1 MIDRNWKLERKR
13 NGLHTRATMIRTIRG
28 FFTDRDYLEVE
39 TPSRIPGPAPECN
52 IDAIPSDGWYLHTS
66 PELCMKRLLAAGYPR
81 IFQITRCFRSEE
93 RGSLHISEF
102 TLLEWYRSGIDY
114 CRMMEECEE
123 LIIHVAHSLGHE
135 GAIDYR
141 GEKVDIRKPWERISV
156 RDAFSRY
163 SSVSLEHAL
172 GSDRFDEVMVEEIE
186 PRFKE
191 IQRPVFLYDYPVA
204 LGALARVKKT
214 DPEVAERFELYMG
227 GLELANAFSELT
239 DAAEQRARF
248 EEEQEDRRISGKV
261 VYPMP
266 EKFLSELS
274 NMPEASGI
282 ALGVDRLA
290 MIFTNSESI
299 DDVVAFTP
307 EDL

>member
-1 MIDRNWKLERKR
+1 MEKNWNLTRKR
-13 NGLHTRATMIRTIRG
+13 NALHIRAAMIRTIRG
-28 FFTDRDYLEVE
+28 FFIDRDYLEVE

-102 TLLEWYRSGIDY
+102 TLLEWYTSGMDY
-114 CRMMEECEE
+114 RRMMEDCEE
-123 LIIHVAHSLGHE
+123 LIIHVAHSLDHE
-135 GAIDYR
+135 GQIDYR
-141 GEKVDIRKPWERISV
+141 GKKIDIRSPWERVSV

-172 GSDRFDEVMVEEIE
+172 RSNCFDEIMVEEIE

-191 IQRPVFLYDYPVA
+191 IQRPVFLYDYPVT
-204 LGALARVKKT
+204 LGTLARVKKT

-239 DAAEQRARF
+239 NAAEQRARF
-248 EEEQEDRRISGKV
+248 EEEQKNRRESGKTP
-261 VYPMP
+261 YPMP

-274 NMPEASGI
+274 NMPESSGI

>member
-1 MIDRNWKLERKR
+1 
-13 NGLHTRATMIRTIRG
+13 
-28 FFTDRDYLEVE
+28 
-39 TPSRIPGPAPECN
+39 
-52 IDAIPSDGWYLHTS
+52 
-66 PELCMKRLLAAGYPR
+66 
-81 IFQITRCFRSEE
+81 
-93 RGSLHISEF
+93 
-102 TLLEWYRSGIDY
+102 
-114 CRMMEECEE
+114 MMEECEE
-123 LIIHVAHSLGHE
+123 LIVHVARSLGHE

-141 GEKVDIRKPWERISV
+141 GEKIDIRSPWERVSV
-156 RDAFSRY
+156 RDAFRRY
-163 SSVSLEHAL
+163 SSVSVEKALE
-172 GSDRFDEVMVEEIE
+172 SNRFDEIMVSEIE
-186 PRFKE
+186 PRLSGIE
-191 IQRPVFLYDYPVA
+191 RPVFLYDYPVV

-248 EEEQEDRRISGKV
+248 EEEQEDRRVSGKV

-274 NMPEASGI
+274 NMPESSGI

>member
-1 MIDRNWKLERKR
+1 
-13 NGLHTRATMIRTIRG
+13 
-28 FFTDRDYLEVE
+28 
-39 TPSRIPGPAPECN
+39 
-52 IDAIPSDGWYLHTS
+52 
-66 PELCMKRLLAAGYPR
+66 
-81 IFQITRCFRSEE
+81 
-93 RGSLHISEF
+93 
-102 TLLEWYRSGIDY
+102 
-114 CRMMEECEE
+114 MMEECEE
-123 LIIHVAHSLGHE
+123 MIIHVAQSLGHE
-135 GAIDYR
+135 GAVEYQ
-141 GEKVDIRKPWERISV
+141 GEMIDIRAPWERISV

-163 SSVSLEHAL
+163 ASVSLEDAL
-172 GSDRFDEVMVEEIE
+172 ESNRFDEIMVEEIE

-191 IQRPVFLYDYPVA
+191 LRRPVFLYDYPVS

-214 DPEVAERFELYMG
+214 DPDVAERFELYMG

-248 EEEQEDRRISGKV
+248 EEEQEDRRASGSV

-266 EKFLSELS
+266 EKFLAELPA
-274 NMPEASGI
+274 MPEASGI

>member
-1 MIDRNWKLERKR
+1 MEVNWTLTRKR
-13 NGLHTRATMIRTIRG
+13 DALHVRAAMIRAMRK
-28 FFTDRDYLEVE
+28 FFMDRDYLEVE
-39 TPSRIPGPAPECN
+39 TPSRIPGIAPECH

-81 IFQITRCFRSEE
+81 IFQITRCFRRGE
-93 RGSLHISEF
+93 RGLLHIPEF
-102 TLLEWYRSGIDY
+102 TLLEWYESDIDY
-114 CRMMEECEE
+114 RRMMEECEE
-123 LIIHVAHSLGHE
+123 LIVHVARSLGHE

-141 GEKVDIRKPWERISV
+141 GEKIDIRSPWERVSV
-156 RDAFSRY
+156 RDAFRRY
-163 SSVSLEHAL
+163 SSVSVEKALE
-172 GSDRFDEVMVEEIE
+172 SNRFDEIMVEEIE

-191 IQRPVFLYDYPVA
+191 IQRPVFLYDYPVT

-248 EEEQEDRRISGKV
+248 EEEQEDRRVSGKV

-274 NMPEASGI
+274 NMPESSGI